1 MIMQLAVLLL
11 VTTMAILMMRPTAVM
26 ETMEI
31 PLDHLLKLTM
41 PLPMIVS
48 LRKAVDQL

>member
-1 MIMQLAVLLL
+1 
-11 VTTMAILMMRPTAVM
+11 MMRPTAVM